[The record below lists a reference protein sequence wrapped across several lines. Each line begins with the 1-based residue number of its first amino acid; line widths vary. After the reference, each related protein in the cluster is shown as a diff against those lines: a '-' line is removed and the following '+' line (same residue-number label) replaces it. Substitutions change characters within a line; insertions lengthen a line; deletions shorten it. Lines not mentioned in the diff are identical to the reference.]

1 VAAVRAFL
9 TFAGSDVVYFC
20 SVFPA
25 CLLSLKMVVSCWPA
39 AGGWRTKGQF
49 DLVLVL
55 TQLLCEA
62 LAAMSDAMS
71 RAAAT
76 AHRAD
81 LAAAAAL
88 MQQRQAEV
96 TEGEGEGDGAAGRPP
111 ALAPDS
117 GPQVVE
123 REPVSAL
130 LPPSR
135 RHRNRPHGWGAGALL
150 TGLPQL
156 ASGPSPSSAP
166 ASPPSPLTPST
177 PRSPRYP
184 DLALPAS
191 LSPAAAAAP
200 SPRGQTGAL
209 LLPSRATLLGQAQAQ
224 RRANSPRPLSPAQPH
239 KQPDNGLSPA
249 SPPHTSPSLLPSK
262 ADWPDL
268 ATAFISG
275 YEQVLYDVL
284 RCVKHLVRGFLL
296 PRAWGTPSPPGCGP
310 GAVLPDPHS
319 PGPPH
324 SALDPCQSLASCLF
338 QPGAAQPVT
347 DQQLLGCATRS
358 ACVPLAR
365 LLACRAHPPEGDAAV
380 AEPGGGRAAGR
391 PGGAVLTGA
400 AHAPPCCPLA
410 TLCLAVRCLLAAGT
424 QADLNAGVAA
434 HRPGGQ
440 RSATSLLCLLRRW
453 LWLWQQPAVLVP
465 ALRLPEDLSSDILYF
480 SSLAAVD
487 VRLGGGSE
495 RAAGS
500 TPRVDRVRLQA
511 VKLARDCLSQVPQLA
526 ADRTGA
532 YLLRALRKFLNRHC
546 LPSSA
551 ADRPAGSAP
560 HPSPGSAP
568 HSPDAAPRPARTR
581 FFTAFALASLSA
593 IATELL
599 PLPRLA
605 AARAVVDSEYSAGRV
620 WGPSLT
626 KSRGAGL
633 ALLHCW
639 MPLTQLLRALLA
651 ASTATKDSRPRAALL
666 PSNQGSEEGEPEED
680 VVANRVMAVGPL
692 HAVFEAWLQ
701 QLYQLAVRFSRLE

>member
-1 VAAVRAFL
+1 MVSAVHSQAAPLDTWRPLLEQLLAPQTCGFLLLLADVLAVLTPLDPAQGPLVAAEGAAPQGQPTTPTGLAEAASSPPGRQVATAREASSPLTRTGLSPPFPTAGQLPQLPLTGGPSSQPAGPSSPPRAQGCSAYVERVAAAAYTGAAQQATALLAADGPPGPQGAGAAAQPVLSRPVVLCALRLVRDLASACTREASLRWAGRPQGGRGRSAGLPDLTHLLAVLTALLRELDLLQHLVDLHRAAEEAGAAPAALEPLLETVVAAAACFSRPGQPPTLPAARSSNGKGTHSPGAAALPGPVLKFLVDELALVTASVTNEVALYAGLPYPQLPHSLQVAAVRVFL
-9 TFAGSDVVYFC
+9 SFAGSDVVYFC

-25 CLLSLKMVVSCWPA
+25 CLLSLKMVVRRLA
-39 AGGWRTKGQF
+39 YEGQF

-55 TQLLCEA
+55 TQLLCEV

-96 TEGEGEGDGAAGRPP
+96 TEGEGEGAAGRPP
-111 ALAPDS
+111 ALASDS

-191 LSPAAAAAP
+191 ISPAAAAAP

-239 KQPDNGLSPA
+239 KQPDNVVSPA
-249 SPPHTSPSLLPSK
+249 SPPHTSPSLLPSE

-319 PGPPH
+319 PAPPH
-324 SALDPCQSLASCLF
+324 NALDPCQSLASRLF

-347 DQQLLGCATRS
+347 DQQLLG
-358 ACVPLAR
+358 L
-365 LLACRAHPPEGDAAV
+365 
-380 AEPGGGRAAGR
+380 
-391 PGGAVLTGA
+391 VL
-400 AHAPPCCPLA
+400 
-410 TLCLAVRCLLAAGT
+410 
-424 QADLNAGVAA
+424 
-434 HRPGGQ
+434 
-440 RSATSLLCLLRRW
+440 
-453 LWLWQQPAVLVP
+453 
-465 ALRLPEDLSSDILYF
+465 
-480 SSLAAVD
+480 
-487 VRLGGGSE
+487 
-495 RAAGS
+495 
-500 TPRVDRVRLQA
+500 
-511 VKLARDCLSQVPQLA
+511 
-526 ADRTGA
+526 
-532 YLLRALRKFLNRHC
+532 
-546 LPSSA
+546 
-551 ADRPAGSAP
+551 
-560 HPSPGSAP
+560 
-568 HSPDAAPRPARTR
+568 
-581 FFTAFALASLSA
+581 
-593 IATELL
+593 
-599 PLPRLA
+599 
-605 AARAVVDSEYSAGRV
+605 
-620 WGPSLT
+620 
-626 KSRGAGL
+626 
-633 ALLHCW
+633 
-639 MPLTQLLRALLA
+639 
-651 ASTATKDSRPRAALL
+651 
-666 PSNQGSEEGEPEED
+666 
-680 VVANRVMAVGPL
+680 
-692 HAVFEAWLQ
+692 
-701 QLYQLAVRFSRLE
+701 